1 MKCKIKLSAI
11 EMDTSI
17 QCRASIITETVTDYA
32 ERLTEGDSFPP
43 VILFGDSKRCWIGDG
58 WHRIMAAKQIGSLD
72 IDADLE
78 PGDRV
83 QALQHALGANAVN
96 GLHRTNAD
104 KRRCVTI
111 ALAEFPDLSSRAIAE
126 MCGVNHE
133 MVDRA
138 RPQVADSANSTRTG
152 ADGKQYPA
160 RRPQIKTPAQEEAR
174 YLQSADR
181 HETPSERSKVLR
193 PETDGHKKPPTE
205 PVVKSKIGPPA
216 NGMQFVRMAIM
227 DMEQIKENDTERKSA
242 FTEMRRWLDEHE

>member
-1 MKCKIKLSAI
+1 MQKLSVGAAGKGTEASQVKCKIKLSAI

-32 ERLTEGDSFPP
+32 ERMTEGDSFPP

-58 WHRIMAAKQIGSLD
+58 WHRIMAAKQIGALD

-83 QALQHALGANAVN
+83 QALQHALGANAAN

-126 MCGVNHE
+126 MCGVSNH
-133 MVDRA
+133 MVDDA
-138 RPQVADSANSTRTG
+138 RPQLGDYPSSKRIG
-152 ADGKQYPA
+152 LDGKQRPA
-160 RRPQIKTPAQEEAR
+160 TQRPQIKTPQQEEAVYAER
-174 YLQSADR
+174 AKEEAAKPQTANKNTKPCDGLQFA
-181 HETPSERSKVLR
+181 
-193 PETDGHKKPPTE
+193 
-205 PVVKSKIGPPA
+205 
-216 NGMQFVRMAIM
+216 RMAIL
-227 DMEQIKENDTERKSA
+227 DLKQIKKNDTEREDA
-242 FTEMRRWLDEHE
+242 FNLVKEWINENE

>member
-32 ERLTEGDSFPP
+32 ERMTEGDSFPP

-58 WHRIMAAKQIGSLD
+58 WHRIMAAKQIGALD

-83 QALQHALGANAVN
+83 QALQHALGANAAN

-111 ALAEFPDLSSRAIAE
+111 ALAEFPDLSSRAIAD
-126 MCGVNHE
+126 MCGVDGKTVE
-133 MVDRA
+133 AA
-138 RPQVADSANSTRTG
+138 RPRTAENPQLKRMG
-152 ADGKQYPA
+152 ADGKHRSATQ
-160 RRPQIKTPAQEEAR
+160 RPQIKTPEQEEAFYAKR
-174 YLQSADR
+174 AKEEAAAAQPKQKNSVGLEIAMKAI
-181 HETPSERSKVLR
+181 EVL
-193 PETDGHKKPPTE
+193 KQ
-205 PVVKSKIGPPA
+205 IPA
-216 NGMQFVRMAIM
+216 NDTMRKAGFAEVSKW
-227 DMEQIKENDTERKSA
+227 IKHNGR
-242 FTEMRRWLDEHE
+242 